1 MPLNCLIGI
10 QKRSKM
16 KNNKQANT
24 PQEVIIVEG
33 RDDTKRL
40 IEAFGKTVQTIE
52 TNGSAINQATLEEI
66 RAAHEKL
73 GAIVFTDPDFQ
84 GERIRRII
92 EQAIPSVKHA
102 YIKPEE
108 ANAGKRGK
116 SLGVEHATRES
127 IIKALE
133 AVMTPNSVEPVFIHK
148 AELMRLKLIGH
159 PEAKVRREYI
169 SNHYRLGHING
180 KQLQKKLAKYQI
192 TLEELTNQ
200 LKAGEQ
206 NGNI

>member
-1 MPLNCLIGI
+1 MPLKYLSGI
-10 QKRSKM
+10 QRRSNM
-16 KNNKQANT
+16 KNNKHAN
-24 PQEVIIVEG
+24 PPREVIVVEG

-52 TNGSAINQATLEEI
+52 TNGSAIDQATLDQI
-66 RAAHEKL
+66 KAAHEKL
-73 GAIVFTDPDFQ
+73 GVIVFTDPDFQ

-133 AVMTPNSVEPVFIHK
+133 AVMTPNTVEPVFIHK

-169 SNHYRLGHING
+169 SNHYHLGHING
-180 KQLQKKLAKYQI
+180 KQLQKKLAMYQI